1 VSEDLVMAAALEQVV
16 DVIRGHRFRYVDEDE
31 LQRGLTAALSASGLP
46 VEREVRLDA
55 RSRID
60 LLVGR
65 VGVEVKVGG
74 ATGALER
81 QVERYAAS
89 DAVDAIVVVSSRVR
103 HLRLPAELNGKPI
116 EVVSAGS
123 L

>member
-1 VSEDLVMAAALEQVV
+1 MSLSALDQVV

-31 LQRGLTAALSASGLP
+31 LQQGLAAALSAAGLR

-60 LLVGR
+60 LLVER

-74 ATGALER
+74 PAAALER
-81 QVERYAAS
+81 QVQRYAAS
-89 DAVDAIVVVSSRVR
+89 DAVDAVVVVSSRVR
-103 HLRLPAELNGKPI
+103 HLRLPAELNGKPV
-116 EVVSAGS
+116 EVLSAGP